1 MKALGVLSFVV
12 GVAALGMLAV
22 RRGNNAPMASPDY
35 MLMFIGLAG
44 AIAGLMLFFVYAMQV

>member
-22 RRGNNAPMASPDY
+22 RRGKNAPMASRDT
-35 MLMFIGLAG
+35 MLMFIGLAA
-44 AIAGLMLFFVYAMQV
+44 AIAGLALFFIYAMQV

>member
-22 RRGNNAPMASPDY
+22 RRGNDAPLRSPDY
-35 MLMFIGLAG
+35 LLMFIGLAG
-44 AIAGLMLFFVYAMQV
+44 AIAGLALFFVYAVPI